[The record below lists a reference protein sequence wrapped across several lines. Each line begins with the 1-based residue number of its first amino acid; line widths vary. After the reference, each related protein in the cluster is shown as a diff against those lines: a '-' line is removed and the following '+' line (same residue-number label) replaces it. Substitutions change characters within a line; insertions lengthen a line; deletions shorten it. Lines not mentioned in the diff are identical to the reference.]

1 MRRSIIF
8 LFITITSMVFGTF
21 QPMVR
26 AETNVPS
33 AFEFIGAGYGHG
45 VGMSQIGAR
54 GQALEG
60 KSAAEILNYYY
71 PGSSVTPFPDNHL
84 IRVNIANQTTSATIN
99 AEKSIGGFT
108 LFRGDVA
115 PTDNPEPFGRY
126 DGAVT
131 ATFTNFEGQVIPFLT
146 SPTAKFAPIPANES
160 WTLRWETSTV
170 IAFKSGD
177 KSDRYKYGQ
186 INFKSIK
193 SSITS
198 YLAVTTTLRLHDE
211 YLYGIGEVP
220 SSWPPAALDAQVI
233 AARTYALNKIGRIRA
248 ECDCNIYSTTI
259 DQNFVGFSKEDEKVN
274 RIDYGI
280 LWKNAVNRTFIDS
293 ETALVITI
301 DGKPIN
307 AFYFSSSGGKT
318 QNIKEVWG
326 SEFSYL
332 LGVPDPWSLDPK
344 INPRYYSWTR
354 TVPQAMMAQSFALPN
369 VVSFTVDA
377 VTQTGSVFAISA
389 FSSDGRKSTLTGE
402 VFRSRT
408 KLPSTWI
415 RNNLVPVVIVPV
427 VRECQ
432 ENRTYLRALCKM

>member
-1 MRRSIIF
+1 MRRSILLISIVISSVMLGIF
-8 LFITITSMVFGTF
+8 IS
-21 QPMVR
+21 PVR
-26 AETNVPS
+26 AETKIPA
-33 AFEFIGAGYGHG
+33 AFEFVGSGYGHG

-60 KSAAEILNYYY
+60 KSAVEILNYYY
-71 PGSSVTPFPDNHL
+71 PGSSITPFPDNHL
-84 IRVNIANQTTSATIN
+84 IRVNIANQTTSATISV
-99 AEKSIGGFT
+99 EKAIGGFS
-108 LFRGDVA
+108 LYRGDIPA
-115 PTDNPEPFGRY
+115 TENPEPFGRY
-126 DGAVT
+126 DGTVT
-131 ATFTNFEGQVIPFLT
+131 ATFTNFEGRVVPFLT

-160 WTLRWETSTV
+160 WTIRWETSTV

-177 KSDRYKYGQ
+177 KSGRYKYGQ
-186 INFKSIK
+186 INFKSVK
-193 SSITS
+193 NSITS
-198 YLAVTTTLRLHDE
+198 YLAATTTLRLHDE

-220 SSWPPAALDAQVI
+220 SSWPPAALEAQVI
-233 AARTYALNKIGRIRA
+233 AARTYALNKIGRIRT

-259 DQNFVGFSKEDEKVN
+259 DQNFVGFAKEDEKVN

-280 LWKNAVNRTFIDS
+280 LWKSAVNRTFIDTES
-293 ETALVITI
+293 ALVITL

-354 TVPQAMMAQSFALPN
+354 SVPQAMMAQAFSLPD
-369 VVSFTVDA
+369 VVTFSIDSI
-377 VTQTGSVFAISA
+377 TQTSSVLSISA

-432 ENRTYLRALCKM
+432 RNPFYKRAMCEL

>member
-1 MRRSIIF
+1 MA
-8 LFITITSMVFGTF
+8 LGVF
-21 QPMVR
+21 QPLAR
-26 AETNVPS
+26 AESEIPS
-33 AFEFIGAGYGHG
+33 AFEFVGAGYGHG

-60 KSAAEILNYYY
+60 KSAVEILNYYY
-71 PGSSVTPFPDNHL
+71 PGSSITPFPDNHL
-84 IRVNIANQTTSATIN
+84 IRVNIANQTTSATVN
-99 AEKSIGGFT
+99 AEKSIGSFT
-108 LFRGDVA
+108 LYKGDVPA
-115 PTDNPEPFGRY
+115 TENPEPFGKY
-126 DGAVT
+126 DGTVT
-131 ATFTNFEGQVIPFLT
+131 ATFTNFEGRVIPFLT

-160 WTLRWETSTV
+160 WTLRWDTSTV

-177 KSDRYKYGQ
+177 KSGRYKYGQ

-220 SSWPPAALDAQVI
+220 SSWPAASLEAQVI
-233 AARTYALNKIGRIRA
+233 AARTYALNKIGRIRS
-248 ECDCNIYSTTI
+248 ECDCNIYSTTV
-259 DQNFVGFSKEDEKVN
+259 DQNFVGFAKEDEKVN

-280 LWKNAVNRTFIDS
+280 LWKNAVNRTFIDP
-293 ETALVITI
+293 ENALVITI

-326 SEFSYL
+326 SEFTYL
-332 LGVPDPWSLDPK
+332 LGVADPWSLDPK

-354 TVPQAMMAQSFALPN
+354 SVPQAVMAQAFALPN

-377 VTQTGSVFAISA
+377 VTQTNSVLSISA
-389 FSSDGRKSTLTGE
+389 LSSDGRKSTLTGE

-415 RNNLVPVVIVPV
+415 KNNLVPVVIIQVI
-427 VRECQ
+427 RECQ
-432 ENRTYLRALCKM
+432 ENKTYLRALCKM